1 MDIKNL
7 TLTERIGQM
16 VIIGLDSNYITERIK
31 NMILE
36 YKIGGIILY
45 RKNFKTYDDMIQLI
59 NDLKNLNKENKI
71 PLFIAIDQEGRKS
84 K

>member
-7 TLTERIGQM
+7 TLTEKIGQM
-16 VIIGLDSNYITERIK
+16 IIIGLDSNYITERIK

-59 NDLKNLNKENKI
+59 NDLKNLNKKNKI